1 MEKLDS
7 KDIDINN
14 QTFIKRLL
22 ADSKNNWKEIS
33 NVLIEKH
40 FIVDKTENELLAGR
54 KRELKILWINAVL
67 MQKSATIT
75 YKMSAQKTKSEL
87 IIPLGLYYTYFSDEY
102 RCVYM
107 TEDGEEDEL
116 DLSDILNISITDK
129 KKERN
134 FNLNEYLF
142 KIRTENLI
150 LHVYNEGNVIKKFN
164 KQLKGYDF
172 QTEEFED
179 YIRYSIKTDN
189 VWAYEKTIKSFGR
202 SIIVKEPEYFSEHFK
217 KETEEALEF
226 YSQLKI

>member
-202 SIIVKEPEYFSEHFK
+202 CIIVKEPEYFSEHFK